1 MAKYEEDFEL
11 DALLE
16 ANQVEAEDVAAET
29 EVVGTQPS
37 AEQQAAIEKIESAGY
52 KRSEGYGGAAA
63 RRGFLFTRTEER
75 KGVNRGFFA
84 VERDSLKLVAE
95 SLGEYGESDSNMG
108 VFKLD
113 GSYSEYAIQA
123 AGRILSASHQI
134 SRIDW
139 DYATPLTCRHEFDP
153 DVTSARGRK
162 LFPGFHVTSPNG
174 DTCVELSQTSP
185 IAGFFVS
192 GGRILRPDVLD
203 YTLKVY
209 TSIPAPTGERL
220 ERIRRVADGTLF
232 ELNVKSNL
240 ALSLKPRDRVSL
252 PRVMRSFKP
261 VKSVSFPATEI
272 PREVAALFSFAA
284 EARDNPPF
292 SFLSYYQILEYYMP
306 LASKR
311 DALKRIRR
319 EIRDL
324 SFDVASD
331 VSILRVLNA
340 AERVKG
346 LGEEDALKILV
357 RDCVR
362 EDTLDAFFDTEGARE
377 HFSRKGPIS
386 GVPAVNPAATNEALA
401 VQVAKRIYALRN
413 RIVHAKDDPRY
424 AERPQLL
431 PRSGEAN
438 SLELDVMLSR
448 FVALETIADL
458 QN

>member
-16 ANQVEAEDVAAET
+16 ANQEEAEDAASET
-29 EVVGTQPS
+29 EGVDTRLS
-37 AEQQAAIEKIESAGY
+37 AEQEAAIEKIESSGY
-52 KRSEGYGGAAA
+52 KRNTDYGGVAA
-63 RRGFLFTRTEER
+63 RRGFLFTRVEER
-75 KGVNRGFFA
+75 KGINRGFFA
-84 VERDSLKLVAE
+84 VERESLNLVAE
-95 SLGEYGESDSNMG
+95 SLGDYGEVDSSKG

-113 GSYSEYAIQA
+113 GSYSEYAIQG
-123 AGRILSASHQI
+123 AGRIVPAAHQI

-139 DYATPLTCRHEFDP
+139 DYVTPLACDHDFDP
-153 DVTSARGRK
+153 GVIFARGAK

-174 DTCVELSQTSP
+174 DTCVELSQMSP

-192 GGRILRPDVLD
+192 GGRIVRPDVVD

-209 TSIPAPTGERL
+209 TSMAAPTAERL
-220 ERIRRVADGTLF
+220 ERIRRVVDGTLF

-240 ALSLKPRDRVSL
+240 ALSLKPRDRVAL

-292 SFLSYYQILEYYMP
+292 AFLSYYQILEYYMP

-311 DALKRIRR
+311 DSLKRIRR
-319 EIRDL
+319 EIRDF
-324 SFDVASD
+324 SFNVASD
-331 VSILRVLNA
+331 ASILRVLNA

-362 EDTLDAFFDTEGARE
+362 EDTLEAFFDAEGVRE
-377 HFSRKGPIS
+377 HFSRKGPIA
-386 GVPAVNPAATNEALA
+386 GVPSINPAATNESLA
-401 VQVAKRIYALRN
+401 VQVAKRVYALRN

-424 AERPQLL
+424 SERPQLL
-431 PRSGEAN
+431 PRSSEAN

-458 QN
+458 QD